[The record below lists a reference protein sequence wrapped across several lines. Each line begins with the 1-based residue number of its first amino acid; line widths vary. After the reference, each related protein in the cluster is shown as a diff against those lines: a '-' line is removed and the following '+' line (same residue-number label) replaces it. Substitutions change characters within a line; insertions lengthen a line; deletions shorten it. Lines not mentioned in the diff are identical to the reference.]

1 MAKSLLEK
9 IGSLHDLRALN
20 YGDLIE
26 LAADIRSKL
35 VEVTRRN
42 GGHLASNLGV
52 VELSMAIHRVF
63 DSPRDKILF
72 DVSHQSYVH
81 KLLTG
86 RNGEPFLNI
95 RQSNGY
101 SGFYNPEESAH
112 DPFYMGHAGTALSAA
127 LGLRKARNHLNQ
139 RHKITVI
146 LGDGALTCG
155 PTMEALN
162 NIDTDTGQ
170 LLIILNDN
178 DYSID
183 RNVGAMAIYLN
194 KIILS
199 RWYKCVA
206 QGMGKMLCKCRFGLA
221 LWRLCH
227 RLKFALKGLLLP
239 SSFFEHFGLRY
250 IGPIDGHNLMQLEE
264 YLKFCQAADYP
275 ILLHVKTMK
284 GKGNSRASAN
294 PENFHRID
302 PEASAE
308 RRTSMR
314 DVFGHTIVE
323 LAKANKKIVGVTSAM
338 AGGTGMFH
346 LRNFLP
352 QRCIDVGIAE
362 EHAVTLCAGLA
373 KGGMLPICA
382 IYSTFMQR
390 AFDQIFHDICLQ
402 NLPAVFCLDRAGL
415 SANDGPTHHG
425 LFDISYLRC
434 LPNATI
440 MQPKNSAELS
450 VMLHAAVKY
459 NTPAFIR
466 YNGTYAYGTTDAGP
480 GVVRG
485 HSEIL
490 RRGRDI
496 CLVALGHFVDIAFQV
511 NALLGG
517 NCTIVNARFIK
528 PIDGATLSEVASGH
542 GTIVTLE
549 DNVLAGGFGSGVLEF
564 YSDNGIEVHVIRIGW
579 PDRFIEHGSSEE
591 SLRKTYGLDAEAIA
605 AHILKQIAQMQD
617 GKCQPCF

>member
-1 MAKSLLEK
+1 MTKSLLER
-9 IGSLHDLRALN
+9 IGNPNDLRALS
-20 YGDLIE
+20 YDDLTE

-35 VEVTRRN
+35 VEVTHRN

-52 VELSMAIHRVF
+52 VELSIAIHRVF

-72 DVSHQSYVH
+72 DISHQSYVH

-86 RNGEPFLNI
+86 RNGEQFLNI

-101 SGFYNPEESAH
+101 SGFCNPEESAH
-112 DPFYMGHAGTALSAA
+112 DSFCTGHAGTALSAA
-127 LGLRKARNHLNQ
+127 LGLCKARNCLNQ
-139 RHKITVI
+139 QHKVAAV

-162 NIDTDTGQ
+162 NINADVRQ

-183 RNVGAMAIYLN
+183 RNIGAMAIYLN

-199 RWYKCVA
+199 RWYSSIQSMSKILR
-206 QGMGKMLCKCRFGLA
+206 KHRFGLA
-221 LWRLCH
+221 LQRMCR
-227 RLKFALKGLLLP
+227 RLKFVLKGLLLP

-264 YLKFCQAADYP
+264 YLKFCRIVDYP
-275 ILLHVKTMK
+275 ILLHVKTTK
-284 GKGNSRASAN
+284 GKGSSQASAN
-294 PENFHRID
+294 PESFHKID
-302 PEASAE
+302 PTASEE
-308 RRTSMR
+308 RKTSMR
-314 DVFGHTIVE
+314 DIFGQTVVE
-323 LAKANKKIVGVTSAM
+323 LARVNKKIIGVTSAM
-338 AGGTGMFH
+338 AGGTGMSY
-346 LRNFLP
+346 LRDYMP

-402 NLPAVFCLDRAGL
+402 HLPVIFCLDRAGL

-434 LPNATI
+434 LPNAII

-450 VMLHAAVKY
+450 AMLHAALEYEAPV
-459 NTPAFIR
+459 FIR
-466 YNGTYAYGTTDAGP
+466 YNSTYTYKTVDVGP
-480 GVVRG
+480 DIVRG

-490 RRGRDI
+490 RRGEDI
-496 CLVALGHFVDIAFQV
+496 CLIGLGYFIDVAHRV

-517 NCTIVNARFIK
+517 NCTIINARFAK
-528 PIDGATLSEVASGH
+528 PIDGTTLSEIVNKH
-542 GTIVTLE
+542 DTIVTME

-564 YSDNGIEVHVIRIGW
+564 YGDSGIEVRVIRIGW
-579 PDRFIEHGSSEE
+579 PDCFIEHGSNEE
-591 SLRKTYGLDAEAIA
+591 SIRKAHGLNAEAVA
-605 AHILKQIAQMQD
+605 LHILEQIAQD
-617 GKCQPCF
+617 GKRQLRAKI